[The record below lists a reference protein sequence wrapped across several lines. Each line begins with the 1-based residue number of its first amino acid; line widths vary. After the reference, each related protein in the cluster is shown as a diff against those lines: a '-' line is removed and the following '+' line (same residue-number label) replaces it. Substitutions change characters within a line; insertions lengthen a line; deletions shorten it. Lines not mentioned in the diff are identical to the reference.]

1 MSQQTKM
8 TAVEWIV
15 DKLLKGE
22 FINNPDELIE
32 QAKKL
37 EKWQMKKIAEY
48 WHFNGIPDEV
58 FDDYYD
64 EMFIWSSFPNENS

>member
-1 MSQQTKM
+1 MENKQ
-8 TAVEWIV
+8 TAVEWLRE
-15 DKLLKGE
+15 KLFKDFGLAFSDNIFE
-22 FINNPDELIE
+22 E
-32 QAKKL
+32 AKKI
-37 EKWQMKKIAEY
+37 EKKQMHKVAEY